1 MDTSLPYHIII
12 DSIPNNS
19 ISWIELFSS
28 LLTPVIAF
36 LAVYIAYQQ
45 YSVNRR
51 RFLFEVYERRLAV
64 YKSIQAFFDEFV
76 KEGNITDES
85 CREFAFITADVVF
98 IFDKI
103 VQNKIE
109 EIHKNSIDLAGL
121 DYELHPR
128 GGSSKLLSDQER
140 DEIAKKITEQSKWL
154 LNQRDIIKEL
164 FQKKMSLK

>member
-1 MDTSLPYHIII
+1 MNTSLSYHIII

-19 ISWIELFSS
+19 VSWIELFSS

-76 KEGNITDES
+76 KEGNITYES
-85 CREFAFITADVVF
+85 CREFAFNTAEVVF
-98 IFDKI
+98 IFDKVI
-103 VQNKIE
+103 QNKIE
-109 EIHKNSIDLAGL
+109 EIHKNSIVLAGL
-121 DYELHPR
+121 NYELHPR
-128 GGSSKLLSDQER
+128 SGSSTILSDQER

-154 LNQRDIIKEL
+154 LKQREMIKGL
-164 FQKKMSLK
+164 FQKKMVFK